1 MNQELLATATK
12 NVTDVLTLAI
22 EHRAPDR
29 ALVVYDTRHGLTD
42 IMTAAYRNALPDA
55 RFIDFD
61 KTSKE
66 EILAAFD
73 EMSPKD
79 LVVLIQSSN
88 FLLDA
93 FRIRLHLFNKGLKVI
108 EHLHLHRNSEKV
120 WDVYINSIAYDI
132 NWYRNIGPWIKS
144 KLDPAKELRIE
155 GEDAVLTVSGPLL
168 PSLLNIGNYV
178 GMKNV
183 GGTLPIGEVITE
195 CVNFADVNGT
205 CKLFAYAD
213 DDFETMIVEPFR
225 VDIKESL
232 VVGWADNAPESFG
245 RMVEHVKQ
253 YERPI
258 IREFGFGL
266 NRAVTKER
274 YLEDITA
281 FERLVGLHL
290 SLGEKHSI
298 YKKEGIV
305 AHKSKF
311 HIDIFLVTDRMLV
324 DGVPFFENGKFLMP
338 EDYKSNLFK

>member
-1 MNQELLATATK
+1 
-12 NVTDVLTLAI
+12 
-22 EHRAPDR
+22 
-29 ALVVYDTRHGLTD
+29 
-42 IMTAAYRNALPDA
+42 MTAAYRNALPDA

-66 EILAAFD
+66 DILAAFD
-73 EMSPKD
+73 EMKPKD

-93 FRIRLHLFNKGLKVI
+93 FRIRLHLFEKGLKVI
-108 EHLHLHRNSEKV
+108 EHLHLHRNTEKV

-144 KLDPAKELRIE
+144 KLDPAKELCIE

-168 PSLLNIGNYV
+168 PSLLNIGNYA

-183 GGTLPIGEVITE
+183 GGTLPIGEVISE
-195 CVNFADVNGT
+195 CVNFEDMNGSM
-205 CKLFAYAD
+205 KLFAYAD
-213 DDFETMIVEPFR
+213 TDFETMILKPFR

-232 VVGWADNAPESFG
+232 VVGWNENTPESFG
-245 RMVEHVKQ
+245 RMVENVKK

-258 IREFGFGL
+258 IRELGFGL

-338 EDYKSNLFK
+338 EDYKSNLFTR